1 MSWQGSTYQLVVWI
15 QPLGTVLG
23 ILIPLANR
31 QEGTTE
37 KMLLFGLE
45 NDGVEYVQL
54 LSTQKA
60 NSLRIASHLWIPLF
74 STELFWQLK
83 NSSLWMAVGRY

>member
-15 QPLGTVLG
+15 RPLGTVLG

-37 KMLLFGLE
+37 KMLVCFKRIM
-45 NDGVEYVQL
+45 L
-54 LSTQKA
+54 LNMCS
-60 NSLRIASHLWIPLF
+60 
-74 STELFWQLK
+74 
-83 NSSLWMAVGRY
+83 Y

>member
-1 MSWQGSTYQLVVWI
+1 MDSDPYGQQAGGHRRKKM
-15 QPLGTVLG
+15 PLFV
-23 ILIPLANR
+23 
-31 QEGTTE
+31 
-37 KMLLFGLE
+37 LE
-45 NDGVEYVQL
+45 NDVVEYVQL